1 MKLEILYEDAYLLAC
16 VKPYGVLSQ
25 GDKGNDEDMITKIK
39 HYLYDKAESEQAEEP
54 YVAAIHRLDRPVG
67 GCDGICKNSRG
78 SSEAFGHAAGW

>member
-39 HYLYDKAESEQAEEP
+39 HYLYDQEESEQARAVCSCDSP
-54 YVAAIHRLDRPVG
+54 AGSSRR

-78 SSEAFGHAAGW
+78 SSKAFGHAAGW

>member
-39 HYLYDKAESEQAEEP
+39 HYLYDQEESEQAEEP
-54 YVAAIHRLDRPVG
+54 YVAAIHRLDRR

>member
-39 HYLYDKAESEQAEEP
+39 HYLYDKAESE
-54 YVAAIHRLDRPVG
+54 
-67 GCDGICKNSRG
+67 
-78 SSEAFGHAAGW
+78 

>member
-39 HYLYDKAESEQAEEP
+39 QYPFLNLT
-54 YVAAIHRLDRPVG
+54 III
-67 GCDGICKNSRG
+67 GINQKI
-78 SSEAFGHAAGW
+78 FHI

>member
-39 HYLYDKAESEQAEEP
+39 HKYTNENGEWK
-54 YVAAIHRLDRPVG
+54 
-67 GCDGICKNSRG
+67 
-78 SSEAFGHAAGW
+78 